1 MSTLPS
7 TVSPSDTYPAPTA
20 LKQRCQAWI
29 SRYIARLAYQNK
41 TAEWV
46 AITLFFSGLLL
57 WDAIPVDWAIAR
69 WSLILH
75 LLVGLIVFPLTT
87 GLFWV
92 AHRRLM
98 LTSDNAF
105 LRKTGALLDIIIG
118 TCFVTGL
125 VLTFLGETGNLPSNL
140 TADAHWLS
148 GLILGPIMLVHAW
161 RYSVL
166 RFKSSPP

>member
-1 MSTLPS
+1 MSTLQS
-7 TVSPSDTYPAPTA
+7 TVPASDSLPTPTA

-29 SRYIARLAYQNK
+29 SSYMVRLAYENK
-41 TAEWV
+41 VAEWV

-69 WSLILH
+69 WSLIFH
-75 LLVGLIVFPLTT
+75 LLVGLVVFPLTT

-98 LTSDNAF
+98 LTSNKAF
-105 LRKTGALLDIIIG
+105 LRKTGSFLDVIIG
-118 TCFVTGL
+118 GCFVSGL
-125 VLTFLGETGNLPSNL
+125 VLTFLGETGNLASSL

-148 GLILGPIMLVHAW
+148 GLILGPVMLVHAW

-166 RFKSSPP
+166 RFNK

>member
-1 MSTLPS
+1 M
-7 TVSPSDTYPAPTA
+7 V
-20 LKQRCQAWI
+20 
-29 SRYIARLAYQNK
+29 RLAYENK
-41 TAEWV
+41 VAEWV

-69 WSLILH
+69 WSLIFH
-75 LLVGLIVFPLTT
+75 LLVGLVVFPLTT

-98 LTSDNAF
+98 LTSNKAF
-105 LRKTGALLDIIIG
+105 LRKTGSFLDVIIG
-118 TCFVTGL
+118 GCFVSGL
-125 VLTFLGETGNLPSNL
+125 VLTFLGETGNLASSL

-148 GLILGPIMLVHAW
+148 GLILGPVMLVHAW

-166 RFKSSPP
+166 RFNK

>member
-1 MSTLPS
+1 MSTLQS
-7 TVSPSDTYPAPTA
+7 TVPASNSLPAPTA
-20 LKQRCQAWI
+20 LKKRCQAWI
-29 SRYIARLAYQNK
+29 SSYMTRLAYENK

-69 WSLILH
+69 WSLIFH
-75 LLVGLIVFPLTT
+75 LLAGLIVFPLTT

-98 LTSDNAF
+98 LTSNKVF
-105 LRKTGALLDIIIG
+105 LRKTGTLLDVIIG
-118 TCFVTGL
+118 TCFVSGL
-125 VLTFLGETGNLPSNL
+125 VLTFLGETGNLPSSL

-148 GLILGPIMLVHAW
+148 GLILGPLMLVHAW

-166 RFKSSPP
+166 RFKK

>member
-1 MSTLPS
+1 MSTRQS
-7 TVSPSDTYPAPTA
+7 TVPASDTLPAPMA
-20 LKQRCQAWI
+20 LKQRYQAWI
-29 SRYIARLAYQNK
+29 SSYMTRLAYENK

-46 AITLFFSGLLL
+46 VIVLFFSGLLL

-69 WSLILH
+69 WSLIFH
-75 LLVGLIVFPLTT
+75 LLAGLIVFPLTT

-98 LTSDNAF
+98 LTSDKGV
-105 LRKTGALLDIIIG
+105 LRKTGAFLDAIIG
-118 TCFVTGL
+118 TCFVSGL

-148 GLILGPIMLVHAW
+148 GLILGPLMLVHAW

-166 RFKSSPP
+166 RFKK

>member
-1 MSTLPS
+1 MSTLQS
-7 TVSPSDTYPAPTA
+7 TVLASDTLPASTA
-20 LKQRCQAWI
+20 LKKRCQTWI
-29 SRYIARLAYQNK
+29 SSYMERLAYHNK
-41 TAEWV
+41 AAEWV
-46 AITLFFSGLLL
+46 AIALFFSGLLL

-69 WSLILH
+69 WSLIIH
-75 LLVGLIVFPLTT
+75 LLAGLIVFPLTT

-98 LTSDNAF
+98 LTSNKAF
-105 LRKTGALLDIIIG
+105 LRKTGTFLDVIIG

-125 VLTFLGETGNLPSNL
+125 VLTFLGETGNLPSSL

-148 GLILGPIMLVHAW
+148 GLILGPLMLVHAW

-166 RFKSSPP
+166 RFKK

>member
-1 MSTLPS
+1 MSTSPPI
-7 TVSPSDTYPAPTA
+7 VSSSDTLPAPRA
-20 LKQRCQAWI
+20 LKQRYQAWV
-29 SRYIARLAYQNK
+29 SSYIARRTYQNK
-41 TAEWV
+41 SAEWV
-46 AITLFFSGLLL
+46 AIALFVSGLLL

-75 LLVGLIVFPLTT
+75 LLTGLIVFPLTI

-98 LTSDNAF
+98 LTSNKGF
-105 LRKTGALLDIIIG
+105 LRKTGTFLDIIIG

-125 VLTFLGETGNLPSNL
+125 ALTFLGETGNLPSRL
-140 TADAHWLS
+140 TADTHWLS
-148 GLILGPIMLVHAW
+148 GLILGPVMLVHAW

-166 RFKSSPP
+166 RLKSSPP